1 MAHHPSNAAQVPDDL
16 EITVA
21 RTEYIISH
29 FGGASALLRRL
40 TPPGAGQASTW
51 SVLATVQLL
60 HMAARPLLRAQTEG
74 AFRGEAPG
82 AALRKHLEPLLEVRR
97 LCAARCAHLP
107 RHVLAGRSATLGH
120 LARSTDALGM

>member
-1 MAHHPSNAAQVPDDL
+1 MEST
-16 EITVA
+16 IA
-21 RTEYIISH
+21 RADYIISH

-97 LCAARCAHLP
+97 VRTARCAHLP
-107 RHVLAGRSATLGH
+107 RHVLAGRSATRGQR
-120 LARSTDALGM
+120 AQSTDAPGL